1 MGAIRGNSYYQVVDG
16 PSWTQAEDNSV
27 ALGGHLAKITESAEN
42 EWITRTISF
51 TNYQKPGYWIG
62 LNDVESE
69 GTFKWTDGEVYN
81 GWRESESE
89 TRING
94 WQFSRDNAYGNQDWV
109 IINSRGAWDDA
120 GTHENW
126 LGEFQLKG
134 IAEVPLTLSITRLA
148 ATKEGAG
155 AFTTSINLS
164 AGNSSSGNLAN
175 GVTVYWKVT
184 GITTDDLESGALT
197 GSGVISNGKL
207 DVQHSLKRDSDTGE
221 SFNFSVFSDSAYTQ
235 QISTTSSV
243 AVQEGA
249 SSNPGSV
256 IRGNSLYQIAE
267 GPSWTQAES
276 NSILLG
282 GHLTTVN
289 DMAENEFLQKFNNG
303 ESNGAT
309 NWKWIG
315 LNDIEAEG
323 VFRWISGQTS
333 NYRPQGWSPDENRG
347 FDSPAGQDY
356 VAIQFY
362 GGSYSG
368 GWDDKGN
375 PPYHS
380 NQGIAEI
387 PLTLSITRST
397 SFKEGSDAVTSSI
410 NLSAGT
416 SASGNLANGQTIYWK
431 VTGITSDDLTS
442 GSLSGLGLI
451 SNGKLD
457 ITHALKV
464 DSDSGESFNLSVF
477 SDSSYT
483 QQIGSTSSASIEEA
497 LLPSSIT
504 INGNNNGIANTGN
517 INNSGTINTGTY
529 NSNSNNTTNNTT
541 NNTYNNT
548 SITYNYYTNT
558 TNNINSNNTTNNV
571 NSNNNLTNLNTWNIF
586 RVDTTVKVGDIVNQ
600 WFGSSTPIAKQTQ
613 DVTDTKL
620 LDINASSWSDKVQI
634 NRVAKATDSGDIL
647 EALMPDLKADPR
659 VGSVLN
665 GGAGKDVISGKAGW
679 DVLDGGDNEDLIHG
693 GNGRDI
699 ITGGLGRDELHG
711 DFGWN
716 TYKSEKDGVSDLVA
730 IKSDQWL
737 VNWLYGK
744 AGNNA
749 DGSKCDIIEGLDA
762 LDKIKIIGVDTRD
775 ITFAANVN
783 AKGLTGIGIYAKG
796 ALEALYT
803 GNDLSINQITQMTS
817 GDASAAAMANQI
829 NSYGVW

>member
-1 MGAIRGNSYYQVVDG
+1 LQRSRFCHIQELLINGRENGKWIDLGTNPPNADHAFTGLAEIPLSLLVSRQGQV
-16 PSWTQAEDNSV
+16 
-27 ALGGHLAKITESAEN
+27 K
-42 EWITRTISF
+42 
-51 TNYQKPGYWIG
+51 
-62 LNDVESE
+62 E
-69 GTFKWTDGEVYN
+69 GTG
-81 GWRESESE
+81 S
-89 TRING
+89 
-94 WQFSRDNAYGNQDWV
+94 
-109 IINSRGAWDDA
+109 
-120 GTHENW
+120 
-126 LGEFQLKG
+126 
-134 IAEVPLTLSITRLA
+134 
-148 ATKEGAG
+148 
-155 AFTTSINLS
+155 FTTSINLS

-184 GITTDDLESGALT
+184 GITSDDLDTGALT

-207 DVQHSLKRDSDTGE
+207 DVRHSLKRDSDTGE
-221 SFNFSVFSDSAYTQ
+221 SFNFSVYSDKELRIQ
-235 QISTTSSV
+235 V
-243 AVQEGA
+243 GA
-249 SSNPGSV
+249 SNTAAIRESAAIYSSTIYGS
-256 IRGNSLYQIAE
+256 SLYGLVD
-267 GPSWTQAES
+267 GPSWTIAEE
-276 NSILLG
+276 NAVEMG
-282 GHLTTVN
+282 GHLASIN
-289 DMAENEFLQKFNNG
+289 GNSENSLIYNFYKDKPSSLLSHKVS
-303 ESNGAT
+303 SNSTRLEYA
-309 NWKWIG
+309 WIG
-315 LNDIEAEG
+315 LNDKKREGQYEWTDGREVNYYNWWSENQTQQAAEIEDEIIIG
-323 VFRWISGQTS
+323 LS
-333 NYRPQGWSPDENRG
+333 NPDNIRG
-347 FDSPAGQDY
+347 FWLDAADY
-356 VAIQFY
+356 YEF
-362 GGSYSG
+362 G
-368 GWDDKGN
+368 
-375 PPYHS
+375 
-380 NQGIAEI
+380 GIAEI
-387 PLTLSITRST
+387 PLTLSITRSA

-442 GSLSGLGLI
+442 GSLSGSGLI

-483 QQIGSTSSASIEEA
+483 QQIGSTSSASIEETA
-497 LLPSSIT
+497 QSST
-504 INGNNNGIANTGN
+504 INVNGNNNGIANTGN

-548 SITYNYYTNT
+548 NITYNYYTNT

-571 NSNNNLTNLNTWNIF
+571 NSNNTLTTLNTWNIF

-647 EALMPDLKADPR
+647 EALMPDLSADPR

-730 IKSDQWL
+730 IKSDQFL
-737 VNWLYGK
+737 SNWIYGK

-762 LDKIKIIGVDTRD
+762 VDKIKIIGVDTRD
-775 ITFAANVN
+775 ITFAGNVN
-783 AKGLTGIGIYAKG
+783 AKGLTGIGIYGKG

-803 GNDLSINQITQMTS
+803 GGDLSINQITQMTS